1 MSDFVEK
8 KHPRRCYFYC
18 AYGFCKFGND
28 CQFRHENQFNKPPA
42 KKDSKLEEEN
52 RALKKELF
60 ELNEKHKTLQVHLDK
75 LMENQANN
83 EDRNKDLVAHEIDQF
98 KNEFAHLL
106 KEKNVIID
114 NQARNIAD
122 LTLESG
128 QLKQEN
134 FKIKQNKCYA
144 CDICEF
150 ETEEKQQ

>member
-1 MSDFVEK
+1 
-8 KHPRRCYFYC
+8 
-18 AYGFCKFGND
+18 
-28 CQFRHENQFNKPPA
+28 
-42 KKDSKLEEEN
+42 
-52 RALKKELF
+52 
-60 ELNEKHKTLQVHLDK
+60 
-75 LMENQANN
+75 MENQANN

-134 FKIKQNKCYA
+134 FKIKQHKCYA

-150 ETEEKQQ
+150 ETE